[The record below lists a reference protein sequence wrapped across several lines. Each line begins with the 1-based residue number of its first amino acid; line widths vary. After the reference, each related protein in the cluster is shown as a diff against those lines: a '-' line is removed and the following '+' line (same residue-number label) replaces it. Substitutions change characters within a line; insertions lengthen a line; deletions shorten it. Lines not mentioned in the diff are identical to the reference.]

1 MHVITTPKDLE
12 DTCRLLS
19 EAEFITVDTEFIRD
33 STYWPK
39 LCLLQVA
46 GPEGAHAIDPLAPD
60 MNLAPLYKLFTN
72 DRITKVFH
80 AARQDIEIFYHDTG
94 IIPAPLFDT
103 QVAAMACGFGD
114 SIAYEGLV
122 KSLAKVEL
130 DKSQR
135 FTDWS
140 RRPLTDGQIEY
151 ALGDVIHLRTIY
163 EKLREQLAS
172 KKREVW
178 LQEEMEVLSNPDTY
192 KLEPKDA
199 WKRLKL
205 RSSARRHLGVLM
217 EVAAWRE
224 QQAQKQNVPRNRI
237 LKDDAIH
244 EIVTQRPTS
253 QQELKR
259 LRLVAKNLAQSSR
272 GESLIQAVKRGQQ
285 ISKDALP
292 VLAPP
297 RISSQRNGS
306 LVDLLKVLLKLQCEQ
321 HGVAQ
326 KLVANV
332 QDLEAIAAKEAA
344 QVPAMSG
351 WRYDIFGELAGKLKH
366 REIAI
371 GMDKKGITVIP
382 IKAFSGKVDP
392 VFRPETR

>member
-1 MHVITTPKDLE
+1 MHIITKTTDLE
-12 DTCRLLS
+12 DICRLLA

-33 STYWPK
+33 STYWSK

-46 GPEGAHAIDPLAPD
+46 GPDSAYAIDPLAPGMD
-60 MNLAPLYKLFTN
+60 LAALYELLTN
-72 DRITKVFH
+72 ERITKVFH
-80 AARQDIEIFYHDTG
+80 AARQDIEIFYHDAG
-94 IIPAPLFDT
+94 VIPAPLFDT

-122 KSLAKVEL
+122 KKLVHVDL

-140 RRPLTDGQIEY
+140 RRPLSNGQIEY

-163 EKLREQLAS
+163 EKLYEQLAG
-172 KKREVW
+172 KNREAW
-178 LQEEMEVLSNPDTY
+178 LREEMEVLSNPATY
-192 KLEPKDA
+192 NLEPKDS

-205 RSSARRHLGVLM
+205 RSSSRRHLGVLM
-217 EVAAWRE
+217 EVATWRE
-224 QQAQKQNVPRNRI
+224 QAAQKQDVPRNRI
-237 LKDDAIH
+237 LKDDAIL
-244 EIVTQRPTS
+244 EIVAQRPTS
-253 QQELKR
+253 QQELKQ
-259 LRLVAKNLAQSSR
+259 LRLVSKNLAQSSR
-272 GESLIQAVKRGQQ
+272 GESLILAVKRGKQ

-292 VLAPP
+292 VLAAS

-306 LVDLLKVLLKLQCEQ
+306 LIDLLKVLLKLQCEQ

-332 QDLEAIAAKEAA
+332 QDLEAIAADDTAR
-344 QVPAMSG
+344 VPAMSG
-351 WRYDIFGELAGKLKH
+351 WRYNIFGELAVKLKR

-371 GMDKKGITVIP
+371 GMGRKGAKVIP
-382 IKAFSGKVDP
+382 ISEG
-392 VFRPETR
+392 